1 MNYFSRNIRFLR
13 NKSGLRQAE
22 MLEKIGIAR
31 TTWSSYENGVSQ
43 PDIDGILRIARF
55 FGIAAGDL
63 LQSDLS
69 NSDGGTKVPAFEG
82 IPLEKRQPDDIAG
95 EPLSVT
101 GQLLFDVVTS
111 KQQVIDMQAQTIRAL
126 QALIEHL
133 TRGEK
138 EAADLEGEKKTAGGE
153 GKHSLSR
160 DGRS

>member
-55 FGIAAGDL
+55 FDIAAGDL
-63 LQSDLS
+63 LQADL
-69 NSDGGTKVPAFEG
+69 DGSGAGNKGQGFEG
-82 IPLEKRQPDDIAG
+82 IPAEKRLPDDIAS

-111 KQQVIDMQAQTIRAL
+111 KQRVIDMQAQTIRAL

-138 EAADLEGEKKTAGGE
+138 EAGTAGEKKTAGGE
-153 GKHSLSR
+153 AKPSVTH
-160 DGRS
+160 DGRP